1 MRATLIAAAAGLALA
16 GCTTTSFD
24 QTIRDSLPEICTAA
38 TAAHVAFGVYASGG
52 AVSDRTI
59 RNETLAW
66 QALQPLCADPE
77 RQNSAGVIIAAA
89 QAYAT
94 ISAALGEAET

>member
-1 MRATLIAAAAGLALA
+1 MRATLIAAASSLALA

-24 QTIRDSLPEICTAA
+24 QT
-38 TAAHVAFGVYASGG
+38 
-52 AVSDRTI
+52 
-59 RNETLAW
+59 
-66 QALQPLCADPE
+66 
-77 RQNSAGVIIAAA
+77 SAGVIIAAA